1 LHQIRMVD
9 KYKEELVATANAIAR
24 RGHGILA
31 ADESTGTIGKR
42 FEKIKLENI
51 ETNRR
56 AYRELLF
63 TSGDWGQY
71 CSGVILYEETLYQ
84 KTEDGVPFV
93 EVLKQKGII
102 PGIKVDK
109 GLVNIY
115 GTDAETATIGLDG
128 LGTKCAEYY
137 KAGARFAKWRA
148 ALKISPK
155 TGCPSEL
162 AIAENAHG
170 LARYASICQENG
182 LVPIVEPEVLMDG
195 DHSMADCFSATE
207 RVLSVVVKHLHDH
220 KIFLEGILLKPNMVT
235 PGHESPE
242 YKTTLPEQVAKA
254 TVTVLQR
261 TLPPAVPGVM
271 FLSGGQS
278 EEEASRNLNA
288 MNQLQ
293 TRIPWSLS
301 FSYGRALQH
310 TCISTWGG
318 KKENVKAAQE
328 AFLQRA
334 KANSEAQ
341 WGKYGGSNTGTQQ
354 LFQQG
359 YTY

>member
-1 LHQIRMVD
+1 MR
-9 KYKEELVATANAIAR
+9 KP
-24 RGHGILA
+24 
-31 ADESTGTIGKR
+31 
-42 FEKIKLENI
+42 
-51 ETNRR
+51 
-56 AYRELLF
+56 
-63 TSGDWGQY
+63 
-71 CSGVILYEETLYQ
+71 YQ
-84 KTEDGVPFV
+84 KTEDGTPFV
-93 EVLKQKGII
+93 EILKKKGVI

-109 GLVNIY
+109 GLVIISH
-115 GTDAETATIGLDG
+115 TDNETATIGLDG
-128 LGTKCAEYY
+128 LEKKCAEYY
-137 KAGARFAKWRA
+137 KVGARFAKWRA
-148 ALKISPK
+148 VLKISPK

-162 AIAENAHG
+162 AIMENAHG
-170 LARYASICQENG
+170 LARYASICQDNG

-195 DHSMADCFSATE
+195 EHSLMDCVRATE
-207 RVLSVVVKHLHDH
+207 RVLSVVVKTLHDH
-220 KIFLEGILLKPNMVT
+220 KIFLEGILLKPNMVK
-235 PGHESPE
+235 PGHESAE
-242 YKTTLPEQVAKA
+242 YKTTTPEQIARA

-288 MNQLQ
+288 MNQIQ

-301 FSYGRALQH
+301 FSYGRALQA
-310 TCISTWGG
+310 TCISTWAG

-328 AFLQRA
+328 AFIQRA